1 MKVNLPSRKTMT
13 RFKINKKILISA
25 AAVVIFLAVLSFA
38 YLDFGI
44 SSSENV
50 VDSNAGTY
58 STGNGTNNV
67 PGNIILFVEKNQM
80 YDEVLS
86 KKISKQLESEG
97 FDVSVISDLY
107 LQADY
112 SYPALF
118 VSVTG
123 GDVSYTPLSAESD
136 IDVTYVYSSTGSSE
150 YFWKFRESDD
160 NVPVVFTS
168 SEHRN
173 VLLIRGSI
181 ELSDR
186 TQGLFSARY
195 YERHVADSIAEE
207 VVKNVRSKF

>member
-1 MKVNLPSRKTMT
+1 MT
-13 RFKINKKILISA
+13 RFKINKKILIPVSA
-25 AAVVIFLAVLSFA
+25 AVILLVVLSFA

-50 VDSNAGTY
+50 VNSNAGTY
-58 STGNGTNNV
+58 STGNGTDNV
-67 PGNIILFVEKNQM
+67 PGNIILFVEKNQI

-97 FDVSVISDLY
+97 FDVSIVSDLD

-118 VSVTG
+118 VSVTD

-136 IDVTYVYSSTGSSE
+136 IDVMYVYSSTGSSE
-150 YFWKFRESDD
+150 YFWKFRASDD
-160 NVPVVFTS
+160 NTPAVVTFNG
-168 SEHRN
+168 EHRN
-173 VLLIRGSI
+173 MLLIRGSI
-181 ELSDR
+181 DIRDR

-195 YERHVADSIAEE
+195 YERHLADSIAEE
-207 VVKNVRSKF
+207 VVKNVRSNL

>member
-38 YLDFGI
+38 YLDFGM
-44 SSSENV
+44 SSSENAAN
-50 VDSNAGTY
+50 SNTGAY
-58 STGNGTNNV
+58 STGNGTDNA
-67 PGNIILFVEKNQM
+67 PENIFLFVEKNQM
-80 YDEVLS
+80 YDEALS

-97 FDVSVISDLY
+97 FDVSVASDSG

-112 SYPALF
+112 PYPALF
-118 VSVTG
+118 VSIT
-123 GDVSYTPLSAESD
+123 DEDISYTPFSAESD